1 MQMRIIFPRIKTTT
15 KLDWDGPCKVPFRL
29 YLTTQITTT
38 AKHRDFFRFKPKK
51 STFFKGGECSY
62 MIMSFSIYF
71 RICSE
76 NLFSA
81 VKLKNCNICKLKLL

>member
-1 MQMRIIFPRIKTTT
+1 MLMSCSTNILSFIFIMQMRIIFLRIKTTT

-51 STFFKGGECSY
+51 STFFKGGW
-62 MIMSFSIYF
+62 M
-71 RICSE
+71 
-76 NLFSA
+76 
-81 VKLKNCNICKLKLL
+81 